1 MPTILTHPVVALALA
16 PFVLHARSG
25 RALLAAG
32 IACTILPD
40 ADTLGRHLHVPAL
53 ELAHRGPTHSV
64 AFAVVA
70 AGAVA
75 AAGRQAWRD
84 VSARRAFAFLFA
96 CVLSHGL
103 LDMATNGGP
112 GIALGWPFPTRACSG
127 RGGPS
132 PCRRSMPAASS
143 ASAGRA
149 YLPVKR
155 CGCGCP
161 GWRSPPRAWHGASAA
176 RSRDEAP

>member
-16 PFVLHARSG
+16 PYVLHARSG

-84 VSARRAFAFLFA
+84 VSAWRAFAFLFA

-112 GIALGWPFPTRACSG
+112 GIALGWPFSDARLFWPWRPIAV
-127 RGGPS
+127 S
-132 PCRRSMPAASS
+132 PLD
-143 ASAGRA
+143 AGRFLGERGA
-149 YLPVKR
+149 RVLASEALWLWLPGLAIAAAGLAWRKR
-155 CGCGCP
+155 
-161 GWRSPPRAWHGASAA
+161 REVA
-176 RSRDEAP
+176 R